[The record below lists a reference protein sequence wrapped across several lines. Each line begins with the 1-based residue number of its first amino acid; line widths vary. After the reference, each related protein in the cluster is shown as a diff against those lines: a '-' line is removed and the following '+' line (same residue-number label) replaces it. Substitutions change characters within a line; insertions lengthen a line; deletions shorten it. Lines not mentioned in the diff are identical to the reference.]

1 MTTPL
6 VSIIVPIFKT
16 ERFLRKC
23 VDSILRQTYTNIEVI
38 LVDDGSP
45 DNCGYICDN
54 YAKIDSR
61 VKVIHKQNAGL
72 SEARNSGIDN
82 ATGDYLSF
90 VDSDDYLEVKSVEML
105 IEGAQDYCLSVI
117 GYKLDFVNNNSITT
131 PEQVYGKFDSLQSYL
146 LSFHKLFA
154 TKFNFA
160 WGKLYDLSIIQKH
173 SLRFE
178 KGLSLVE
185 DVIFNLQ
192 YYDYCTNGINLIK
205 YNGYVYCQHGSSSL
219 SKVYNSKMLDWNEY
233 AYNSIKD
240 YLKSYHALTPT
251 NYAHFMRNVYSNYA
265 YCFRLIALNKG
276 LSLRDKI
283 NLLTKYRSTDIFC
296 ESLTVPT
303 NDNYYQ
309 RALRTCI
316 NKRLWRC
323 YIFLVKLRNCIR

>member
-1 MTTPL
+1 MTPL
-6 VSIIVPIFKT
+6 VSIIVPIYKT

-23 VDSILRQTYTNIEVI
+23 VDSILSQTYTNIEVI

-45 DNCGYICDN
+45 DNCGLICEE
-54 YAKIDSR
+54 YAKCDARI
-61 VKVIHKQNAGL
+61 KVIHKQNAGL
-72 SEARNSGIDN
+72 SEARNTGIETAN
-82 ATGDYLSF
+82 GKYILF
-90 VDSDDYLEVKSVEML
+90 VDSDDYLENQTVEML
-105 IEGAQDYCLSVI
+105 IDGAQDNCLSVI
-117 GYKLDFVNNNSITT
+117 GYKLDFVNSNIINT
-131 PEQVYGKFDSLQSYL
+131 PEQAYGSFESLQSYL

-173 SLRFE
+173 SLRFK

-219 SKVYNSKMLDWNEY
+219 SKVYNPKMLDWNEY

-240 YLKSYHALTPT
+240 YLYSHNALTPT
-251 NYAHFMRNVYSNYA
+251 NYTHFMRNVYNNYA
-265 YCFRLIALNKG
+265 YCFRLIALNIG

-283 NLLTKYRSTDIFC
+283 NSLTKYRSTGIFD
-296 ESLTVPT
+296 ESLTVSS
-303 NDNYYQ
+303 NENFYQ
-309 RALRTCI
+309 RALRICI
-316 NKRLWRC
+316 NKQLWRC